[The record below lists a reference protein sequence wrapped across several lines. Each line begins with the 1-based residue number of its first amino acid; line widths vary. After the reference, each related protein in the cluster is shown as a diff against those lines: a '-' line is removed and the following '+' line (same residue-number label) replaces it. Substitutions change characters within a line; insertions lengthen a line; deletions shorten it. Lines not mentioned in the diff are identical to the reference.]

1 MKETL
6 FYVFGIAL
14 AVSAVVFSFIGL
26 KSQKF
31 PGKAFPLVVLWF
43 LVLAGGAATFAVL
56 HAQEEQEHK
65 AAEFEHAGE
74 EIEKEQT
81 SEPFE
86 EEEAE
91 QEEEQAEG
99 GGHENEAG
107 DEEGKAEAGAEAA
120 GPGGTIKVAAD
131 ESALAYDTDSLEV
144 DSGKVE
150 IDFDNPSSI
159 GHDVDVE
166 KDGEE
171 LGGTE
176 VIAQSEESVE
186 VDLEPGTY
194 TFFCSVPGHREA
206 GMEGTLT
213 VK

>member
-1 MKETL
+1 MNETL

-14 AVSAVVFSFIGL
+14 AVSAVIFSFIGL

-43 LVLAGGAATFAVL
+43 VVLAGGATTFAVL
-56 HAQEEQEHK
+56 HAQDEQEHK
-65 AAEFEHAGE
+65 AAEFEQAGE

-81 SEPFE
+81 SGPFE

-91 QEEEQAEG
+91 QEE
-99 GGHENEAG
+99 
-107 DEEGKAEAGAEAA
+107 AEAGGEEAEPEASGGAA
-120 GPGGTIKVAAD
+120 GPGGTVELAAD
-131 ESALAYDTDSLEV
+131 ESALAYNTDSLEV
-144 DSGKVE
+144 DAGEVE
-150 IDFDNPSSI
+150 IAFTNPSSI

-166 KDGEE
+166 KDGED

-176 VIAQSEESVE
+176 VISESEESVTL
-186 VDLEPGTY
+186 DLEPGDY

>member
-1 MKETL
+1 MNETL

-14 AVSAVVFSFIGL
+14 AISAVVFSFIGL
-26 KSQKF
+26 KSEKF
-31 PGKAFPLVVLWF
+31 PGKAFPLIILWF
-43 LVLAGGAATFAVL
+43 VVLAGGATTFAVL
-56 HAQEEQEHK
+56 HAQDEQEHK
-65 AAEFEHAGE
+65 EAEFEQAGK

-91 QEEEQAEG
+91 QKEEEAEG

-107 DEEGKAEAGAEAA
+107 GEATGA
-120 GPGGTIKVAAD
+120 GGTLELAAD
-131 ESALAYDTDSLEV
+131 ENALAYDTDSLEV
-144 DSGKVE
+144 DSGAVE
-150 IDFDNPSSI
+150 IDFTNPSAI

-166 KDGEE
+166 LDGEE
-171 LGGTE
+171 LGGTD
-176 VIAQSEESVE
+176 VIAEGEESTT
-186 VDLEPGTY
+186 VDLKPGTY

-206 GMEGTLT
+206 GMEGTIN

>member
-1 MKETL
+1 MNQTL

-14 AVSAVVFSFIGL
+14 AVSAVIFSFIGL

-43 LVLAGGAATFAVL
+43 VVLAGGAATFAVL
-56 HAQEEQEHK
+56 HAQDEKEHK
-65 AAEFEHAGE
+65 AAELEHAGE

-91 QEEEQAEG
+91 EEEEQAEG

-107 DEEGKAEAGAEAA
+107 DDETEPGSGSEAS
-120 GPGGTIKVAAD
+120 GPGGTIEVAAD
-131 ESALAYDTDSLEV
+131 ESAFAYDTDSLEV
-144 DSGKVE
+144 DSGEVE
-150 IDFDNPSSI
+150 IDFDNPSSV

-176 VIAQSEESVE
+176 VISQTEESVT

-206 GMEGTLT
+206 GMEGKLT

>member
-43 LVLAGGAATFAVL
+43 VVLAGGATTFAVL

-65 AAEFEHAGE
+65 EAEFEHAGE

-91 QEEEQAEG
+91 QKEAEDG
-99 GGHENEAG
+99 GKEA
-107 DEEGKAEAGAEAA
+107 EPEASGEASGA
-120 GPGGTIKVAAD
+120 GGTVKLAAD

-176 VIAQSEESVE
+176 VISQGEESVE

>member
-1 MKETL
+1 MNETL

-14 AVSAVVFSFIGL
+14 AVSAVIFSFIGL

-43 LVLAGGAATFAVL
+43 VVLAGGATTFAVL
-56 HAQEEQEHK
+56 HAQDEQEHK
-65 AAEFEHAGE
+65 AAEFEQAGE

-81 SEPFE
+81 SGPFE

-91 QEEEQAEG
+91 QEEG
-99 GGHENEAG
+99 EAG
-107 DEEGKAEAGAEAA
+107 GEEAEPEASGGAA
-120 GPGGTIKVAAD
+120 GPGGTVELAAD
-131 ESALAYDTDSLEV
+131 ESALAYNTDSLEV
-144 DSGKVE
+144 DAGEVE
-150 IDFDNPSSI
+150 IAFTNPSSI

-166 KDGEE
+166 KDGED

-176 VIAQSEESVE
+176 VISESEESVTL
-186 VDLEPGTY
+186 DLEPGEY

>member
-1 MKETL
+1 MNETL

-14 AVSAVVFSFIGL
+14 AISAVVFSFIGL
-26 KSQKF
+26 KAQNF
-31 PGKAFPLVVLWF
+31 PGKAFPLVVVWF
-43 LVLAGGAATFAVL
+43 LILAGGATTFAVL

-65 AAEFEHAGE
+65 AAELEHAGE

-86 EEEAE
+86 EEEEAE
-91 QEEEQAEG
+91 PEGAEGTEEEG
-99 GGHENEAG
+99 GSGPG
-107 DEEGKAEAGAEAA
+107 GEAA
-120 GPGGTIKVAAD
+120 GPGGEIKVEAD
-131 ESALAYDTDSLEV
+131 ESELAYDTDSLESKAGEV
-144 DSGKVE
+144 T
-150 IDFDNPSSI
+150 IDFTNPSSI

-166 KDGEE
+166 KDGED

-176 VIAQSEESVE
+176 VITQSEESATVA
-186 VDLEPGTY
+186 LEPGTY

>member
-26 KSQKF
+26 KSEKF

-43 LVLAGGAATFAVL
+43 VVLAGGATTFAVL

-65 AAEFEHAGE
+65 EAEFEHAGK

-81 SEPFE
+81 SGPFE

-91 QEEEQAEG
+91 QKEGGAEG
-99 GGHENEAG
+99 GGEEA
-107 DEEGKAEAGAEAA
+107 EGGGAASGAGGKLA
-120 GPGGTIKVAAD
+120 IAAD

-144 DSGKVE
+144 DSGSVE
-150 IDFDNPSSI
+150 IDFNNPSSI
-159 GHDVDVE
+159 GHDFDVE
-166 KDGEE
+166 SEGGEE
-171 LGGTE
+171 VVSTE
-176 VIAQSEESVE
+176 VISQSEESATAE
-186 VDLEPGTY
+186 LKPGTY
-194 TFFCSVPGHREA
+194 TFYCSVPGHREA

>member
-1 MKETL
+1 MNETL

-14 AVSAVVFSFIGL
+14 AVSAVIFSFIGL

-43 LVLAGGAATFAVL
+43 VVLAGGATTFAVL
-56 HAQEEQEHK
+56 HAQDEQEHK
-65 AAEFEHAGE
+65 AAEFEQAGE

-81 SEPFE
+81 SGPFE

-91 QEEEQAEG
+91 QEEG
-99 GGHENEAG
+99 EAG
-107 DEEGKAEAGAEAA
+107 GEEAEPEASGGAA
-120 GPGGTIKVAAD
+120 GPGGTVELAAD
-131 ESALAYDTDSLEV
+131 ESALAYTTDSLEV
-144 DSGKVE
+144 DAGEVE
-150 IDFDNPSSI
+150 IAFTNPSSI

-166 KDGEE
+166 KDGED

-176 VIAQSEESVE
+176 VISESEESVTL
-186 VDLEPGTY
+186 DLEPGEY

>member
-1 MKETL
+1 MNETL

-14 AVSAVVFSFIGL
+14 AVSAVIFSFIGL

-43 LVLAGGAATFAVL
+43 VVLAGGATTFAVL
-56 HAQEEQEHK
+56 HAQDEQEHK
-65 AAEFEHAGE
+65 EAEFEHAGE

-91 QEEEQAEG
+91 QKEEEGDGKEAEP
-99 GGHENEAG
+99 EAS
-107 DEEGKAEAGAEAA
+107 EASGA
-120 GPGGTIKVAAD
+120 GGTVKLAAD
-131 ESALAYDTDSLEV
+131 ESAIAYDTDSLEV

-150 IDFDNPSSI
+150 IDFNNPSSI

-176 VIAQSEESVE
+176 VIAQGEESVE